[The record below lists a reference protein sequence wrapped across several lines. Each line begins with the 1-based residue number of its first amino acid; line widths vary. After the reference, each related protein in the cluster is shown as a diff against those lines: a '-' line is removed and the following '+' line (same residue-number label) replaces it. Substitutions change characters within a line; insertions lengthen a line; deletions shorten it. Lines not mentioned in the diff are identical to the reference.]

1 MGPQPLAI
9 LLAVMLA
16 VGVANGRS
24 LEQPRYATAYACEG
38 STLSIECRE
47 GELIQLIRANY
58 GRFSI
63 TICNEHGNTDWS
75 VNCMSPKSLRV
86 LLNRCSQQQNC
97 SILASTS
104 MFGDPCPGTL
114 KYLEA
119 HYQCMPA
126 ATTTTTNRP
135 SPPWLVTS
143 RPGAWST
150 AKPPT
155 SKVAQEA
162 VGAASSTPI
171 PTPPHPS
178 PSILVPPRGPQ
189 GDPPALHPP
198 PGEEDVGHRG
208 GPAKGAE
215 GGGGGKSETGAEADE
230 TPVSSITA
238 YSAIETPPS
247 SPASTPVGKT
257 TGRPTVASG
266 TVHPEVSTPSPSVPW
281 LREGESTQS
290 CNPTTARDLYWN
302 WTAAGEVAVQP
313 CPGGAT
319 GFARWQCL
327 GGGLRAPNGP
337 DLGECRSVWL
347 TSLQSRVE
355 EGDSI
360 SGIANDLAQVTA
372 SKILYGG
379 DIMTTTK
386 IVKKMAHKMSLDIR
400 TYPDPQQR
408 EAIVT
413 ELLHGVVKTGSNLLD
428 GSQRASWRDLA
439 YDEQMRVAT
448 SLLIGL
454 EENAFLLADTVVR
467 EKEVV
472 QSVKNISSPQLYFAV
487 LSVRVLET
495 RNVGVEQFPSPA
507 AWEQWTASRDWVQ
520 LPRGALLENGEGGLV
535 RLVFIAFD
543 RLEEVLRP
551 QPVNTGWR
559 DGAPVTRNSTR
570 VLNSKVISASLGKGR
585 HIQLSSPV
593 RLSLR
598 HIRTENVSDPACVF
612 WDYTTS
618 SWSEEGCRVESTN
631 ISHTLC
637 QCDHLTNFAVL
648 MDIHATLLNP
658 PHQTALQIITY
669 VGCIISSVCLVLAII
684 TFQLFRGLKSDRTT
698 IHKNLCVC
706 LLVAEVLFLA
716 GIGQTDKP
724 VICGIVAGLLH
735 FFFLCAFAWMFLEGF
750 QLYVMLTEVFEAE
763 KSRIR
768 WYYIFA
774 YGAPLIIVAVSCV
787 VDPFSYGTDRYC
799 WLRADNFFIFSFV
812 GPVIAVILA
821 NLVFLSMAIYMMC
834 RHANASVS
842 IKSKEHSRLASARA
856 WLRGAI
862 VLVFLLGLTWTFG
875 LLYLN
880 EESIIMAYIFTVLN
894 SLQGLFIFVF
904 HCVQNEKVRK
914 EYRKFV
920 RRNSWLPKCLQCSKN
935 SSSKERRSS
944 FYAGSNGNP
953 SAPNSHSTDSS
964 ALSPHGTSVALML
977 GNVRVGSLMI
987 RESGLAE
994 KVMVDAGGGVHL
1006 LQYFLQR
1013 GWSSR
1018 SSRGKASVGP
1028 GLNRCSH
1035 RASCRTAASNPSDLE
1050 VEVCASSAAKTN
1062 TGISLPYTSG
1072 NYHPHI
1078 PKSATCGLLHNPL
1091 LWKWERRKCPSE
1103 KITVTLN
1110 ISFKSYSR
1118 DSGHGGSEDL
1128 PRSHNLTLQ
1137 NSLNNVRS
1145 LNNSK
1150 DSRRLPYMPP
1160 DYHQGITNDLSTT
1173 HCPSIDLEHSS
1184 GIHSSPRALSEEHHL
1199 RIQEALPQYSS
1210 SSHGRQGHLLPS
1222 LQQLAPHQSGR
1233 ATKKSS
1239 NSLHRSM
1246 SPWNHTYTEIRE
1258 GHPLSHPLVKFH
1270 SRALGLPEDD
1280 PVYEEIERNDA
1291 QVSDV
1296 SDEDMKRQ
1304 SDTSRQSS
1312 RSYGDHRPLIPY
1324 SPASDRNFQNC
1335 IEDALKKKL
1344 RELHHLESSNH
1355 GGCDE
1360 GVQESLTVEH
1370 LDAPA
1375 SESEFPVVVTSS
1387 CEPTAIADPLV
1398 FAGENA
1404 RTVAVLDGE
1413 TVVCHL
1419 RPDSELYAC
1428 APFTSRTIEL
1438 SPYSEC

>member
-1 MGPQPLAI
+1 MGPQAVYKAI
-9 LLAVMLA
+9 LLAVMLNA
-16 VGVANGRS
+16 VVVNGRS

-47 GELIQLIRANY
+47 GELIHLIRANY

-63 TICNEHGNTDWS
+63 TICNEHGNTEWS

-86 LLNRCSQQQNC
+86 LHNKCTQQQNC

-104 MFGDPCPGTL
+104 TFGDPCPGTL

-126 ATTTTTNRP
+126 TTTTTTNRP

-143 RPGAWST
+143 RPGSWST
-150 AKPPT
+150 PKAPT
-155 SKVAQEA
+155 SKGGAPE
-162 VGAASSTPI
+162 GAASSTPM
-171 PTPPHPS
+171 PTPAHPQ
-178 PSILVPPRGPQ
+178 PSAAAARPRTPGD
-189 GDPPALHPP
+189 DPPSSLLPLP
-198 PGEEDVGHRG
+198 DGGEGEEGVVVVVDE
-208 GPAKGAE
+208 GPKPG
-215 GGGGGKSETGAEADE
+215 TDE
-230 TPVSSITA
+230 LPVSSVTA
-238 YSAIETPPS
+238 LSIPGTPA
-247 SPASTPVGKT
+247 SPPVSSTPVGKT
-257 TGRPTVASG
+257 TGRPTS
-266 TVHPEVSTPSPSVPW
+266 
-281 LREGESTQS
+281 
-290 CNPTTARDLYWN
+290 
-302 WTAAGEVAVQP
+302 
-313 CPGGAT
+313 
-319 GFARWQCL
+319 
-327 GGGLRAPNGP
+327 
-337 DLGECRSVWL
+337 
-347 TSLQSRVE
+347 
-355 EGDSI
+355 
-360 SGIANDLAQVTA
+360 
-372 SKILYGG
+372 
-379 DIMTTTK
+379 
-386 IVKKMAHKMSLDIR
+386 
-400 TYPDPQQR
+400 
-408 EAIVT
+408 
-413 ELLHGVVKTGSNLLD
+413 
-428 GSQRASWRDLA
+428 
-439 YDEQMRVAT
+439 
-448 SLLIGL
+448 
-454 EENAFLLADTVVR
+454 
-467 EKEVV
+467 
-472 QSVKNISSPQLYFAV
+472 V

-495 RNVGVEQFPSPA
+495 RNVGVEEFPSPA
-507 AWEQWTASRDWVQ
+507 AWDQWNASRDWVQ
-520 LPRGALLENGEGGLV
+520 LPRAALLENGEGGLV

-551 QPVNTGWR
+551 QPVSPSWR
-559 DGAPVTRNSTR
+559 DGMNVMRKATR

-593 RLSLR
+593 RISLR

-648 MDIHATLLNP
+648 MDIHSTLLNP

-724 VICGIVAGLLH
+724 VVCGIVAGLLH

-750 QLYVMLTEVFEAE
+750 QLYVMLIEVFETE
-763 KSRIR
+763 KSRMR

-774 YGAPLIIVAVSCV
+774 YGAPLIIVIVSCV
-787 VDPFSYGTDRYC
+787 VDPLSYGTQRYC

-821 NLVFLSMAIYMMC
+821 NLVFLSMAIYKMC

-842 IKSKEHSRLASARA
+842 IKSKEHSRLASASGKEENVLQKKLQSHLA

-964 ALSPHGTSVALML
+964 ALSPHGTS
-977 GNVRVGSLMI
+977 
-987 RESGLAE
+987 
-994 KVMVDAGGGVHL
+994 
-1006 LQYFLQR
+1006 YFLQR
-1013 GWSSR
+1013 GWSTR
-1018 SSRGKASVGP
+1018 SSSRPKASVGP
-1028 GLNRCSH
+1028 SVARCSH
-1035 RASCRTAASNPSDLE
+1035 LAPCPTAASNPSDLE
-1050 VEVCASSAAKTN
+1050 AEVCASSAAKTN
-1062 TGISLPYTSG
+1062 TGISLPYASG
-1072 NYHPHI
+1072 HSHPHI

-1091 LWKWERRKCPSE
+1091 LWK
-1103 KITVTLN
+1103 N

-1118 DSGHGGSEDL
+1118 DSGHGGSEQEDL
-1128 PRSHNLTLQ
+1128 PRSHNLAMQ

-1160 DYHQGITNDLSTT
+1160 DYHQGITNDLSVT
-1173 HCPSIDLEHSS
+1173 HCPSIDVEHSS
-1184 GIHSSPRALSEEHHL
+1184 GIHCAPRAVMSTTEEPHA
-1199 RIQEALPQYSS
+1199 RRPDAAALPQYSA
-1210 SSHGRQGHLLPS
+1210 RQGHLLPA
-1222 LQQLAPHQSGR
+1222 LHQGARGS
-1233 ATKKSS
+1233 KKSS
-1239 NSLHRSM
+1239 NGLHRSM

-1258 GHPLSHPLVKFH
+1258 GHQLSHPLVKFH
-1270 SRALGLPEDD
+1270 AHTLGLPEDD

-1344 RELHHLESSNH
+1344 RELHHLESSVRGAH
-1355 GGCDE
+1355 SDIGEGGP
-1360 GVQESLTVEH
+1360 ESPMGGHVEV
-1370 LDAPA
+1370 AT
-1375 SESEFPVVVTSS
+1375 SESDFPVVVPGG
-1387 CEPTAIADPLV
+1387 CDPPSAPESLS

-1419 RPDSELYAC
+1419 RPENELYAC
-1428 APFTSRTIEL
+1428 DPFNSRTIEL